1 MTESKNLNTVALEA
15 LRNRI
20 TKVFPAQIRKCVEEL
35 SDDQLWFRGNDESNS
50 VGNLVL
56 HMSGSMRHYL
66 CRSIGGFEYTRD
78 RPAEFAERGP
88 LPKPQLLAIF
98 DETINQAE
106 KTLAAF
112 DPARFMDPIQEPGY
126 GSTLFEQIYSVAI
139 HFAAHAG
146 QIVYATKMLK
156 AGALDEIWNKS
167 HKEK

>member
-1 MTESKNLNTVALEA
+1 MSEKKSLNEVAVEA

-35 SDDQLWFRGNDESNS
+35 TDDQLWVRGNDESNS
-50 VGNLVL
+50 VGNLIL

-88 LPKPQLLAIF
+88 VPRDQLMSTF
-98 DETINQAE
+98 NKTIEQAE
-106 KTLAAF
+106 KTLESF
-112 DPARFMDPIQEPGY
+112 DPGRLIDPIQEPGY
-126 GSTLFEQIYSVAI
+126 GSTLFEQIYSVAV

-146 QIVYATKMLK
+146 QIVYATKMMK
-156 AGALDEIWNKS
+156 AGGLDEIWIKS
-167 HKEK
+167 HKLK